1 MDILVGKGGNQSMP
15 ITDETVS
22 RIHCKIEVLDSGFIA
37 VTNLSA
43 SGTFLN
49 GQKLVKR
56 TLVKREDELQLGVR
70 FKATIHELLNN
81 VNYET
86 FTWHQVVR
94 DKYLTSNALQAFIDT
109 SAKKINNQLP
119 RYFMPVVK
127 SAMAYYMM
135 DENKFREAQN
145 LIYEAGD
152 MLYDMQDGSELLQG
166 IYASVLTVC
175 ARLYLQVD
183 RLDVAKET
191 ILGATGIFDHMLS
204 DRLGSS
210 MEQRKETYNMAA
222 EILIKLGH
230 ADQAAIYS
238 NKV

>member
-1 MDILVGKGGNQSMP
+1 MEVLVGKGGNQSMP

-70 FKATIHELLNN
+70 FKATIHELLDS

-94 DKYLTSNALQAFIDT
+94 DKYLTSNALQAFIST
-109 SAKKINNQLP
+109 SAQKVNDQLP
-119 RYFMPVVK
+119 CYFMPVVK
-127 SAMAYYMM
+127 SAMAYYMT
-135 DENKFREAQN
+135 DEKKFREAQS

-152 MLYDMQDGSELLQG
+152 MLYDMQDGSDLLQG
-166 IYASVLTVC
+166 VYATILVVC
-175 ARLYLQVD
+175 ARLYLKVG
-183 RLDVAKET
+183 RLDAGLDAVNGA
-191 ILGATGIFDHMLS
+191 ISIFNRLSVDCLGNSI
-204 DRLGSS
+204 
-210 MEQRKETYNMAA
+210 EQREEANLVLTQ
-222 EILIKLGH
+222 IKSKMG
-230 ADQAAIYS
+230 
-238 NKV
+238 K

>member
-22 RIHCKIEVLDSGFIA
+22 RIHCKIEVLDSGIIV

-43 SGTFLN
+43 AGTFLN

-70 FKATIHELLNN
+70 FKATIHELLDN

-94 DKYLTSNALQAFIDT
+94 EKYLTSNALQAFIDT

-135 DENKFREAQN
+135 DESKFREAQN

-175 ARLYLQVD
+175 ARLYLLVD

-191 ILGATGIFDHMLS
+191 ILGAAGIFDRMPS
-204 DRLGSS
+204 DRLGCS
-210 MEQRKETYNMAA
+210 MEQRKETYSMAA
-222 EILIKLGH
+222 EILTMSGL
-230 ADQAAIYS
+230 ADQATVYS
-238 NKV
+238 KKV

>member
-1 MDILVGKGGNQSMP
+1 MEILVGKGGNQSMP

-70 FKATIHELLNN
+70 FKATIHELLDS

-94 DKYLTSNALQAFIDT
+94 DKYLTSNALQAFIST
-109 SAKKINNQLP
+109 SAQKVNDQLP
-119 RYFMPVVK
+119 CYFMPVVK
-127 SAMAYYMM
+127 SAMAYYMT
-135 DENKFREAQN
+135 DEEKFREAQS

-175 ARLYLQVD
+175 ARLYLHVD

-191 ILGATGIFDHMLS
+191 ILGAAGIFD
-204 DRLGSS
+204 RLQTDCLGCS

-222 EILIKLGH
+222 EILTKSGQT
-230 ADQAAIYS
+230 DQAAVYS

>member
-1 MDILVGKGGNQSMP
+1 MDILVGKGGNQCMP

-22 RIHCKIEVLDSGFIA
+22 RIHCKIEVLDSGYIA

-70 FKATIHELLNN
+70 FKATIRELLDN

-94 DKYLTSNALQAFIDT
+94 DKYLTSNALQAFIST
-109 SAKKINNQLP
+109 SALKVNDQLP
-119 RYFMPVVK
+119 CYFMPVVK
-127 SAMAYYMM
+127 SAMAYYMI

-175 ARLYLQVD
+175 ARLYQQVN
-183 RLDVAKET
+183 RLDEAKEA
-191 ILGATGIFDHMLS
+191 ILGAAGIFNRLPS
-204 DRLGSS
+204 DGLGCS
-210 MEQRKETYNMAA
+210 MEQRKETYSLAA
-222 EILIKLGH
+222 EILTKLGL

>member
-1 MDILVGKGGNQSMP
+1 MP

-70 FKATIHELLNN
+70 FKATIHELIDS

-94 DKYLTSNALQAFIDT
+94 DKYLTSNALQAFIST
-109 SAKKINNQLP
+109 SAQKVNDQLP
-119 RYFMPVVK
+119 CYFMPVVK
-127 SAMAYYMM
+127 SAMAYYMI
-135 DENKFREAQN
+135 DENKFREAQS

-152 MLYDMQDGSELLQG
+152 MLYDMQDGSDLLQG
-166 IYASVLTVC
+166 VYATILVVC
-175 ARLYLQVD
+175 ARLYLKVG
-183 RLDVAKET
+183 RLDAGLDAVNGA
-191 ILGATGIFDHMLS
+191 ISIFNRLSVDCLGNSI
-204 DRLGSS
+204 
-210 MEQRKETYNMAA
+210 EQREEANLVLTQ
-222 EILIKLGH
+222 IKSKMG
-230 ADQAAIYS
+230 
-238 NKV
+238 K

>member
-1 MDILVGKGGNQSMP
+1 MEVLVGKGGNQSMP

-70 FKATIHELLNN
+70 FKATIHELLDS

-94 DKYLTSNALQAFIDT
+94 DKYLTSNALQAFIST
-109 SAKKINNQLP
+109 SAQKVNDQLP
-119 RYFMPVVK
+119 CYFMPVVK
-127 SAMAYYMM
+127 SAMAYFMT

-152 MLYDMQDGSELLQG
+152 MLYDMQDGSDLLQG
-166 IYASVLTVC
+166 VYATILVVC
-175 ARLYLQVD
+175 ARLYLKVG
-183 RLDVAKET
+183 RLDAGLDAVNGA
-191 ILGATGIFDHMLS
+191 ISIFNRLSVDCLGNSI
-204 DRLGSS
+204 
-210 MEQRKETYNMAA
+210 EQREEANLVLTQ
-222 EILIKLGH
+222 IKSKMG
-230 ADQAAIYS
+230 
-238 NKV
+238 K

>member
-1 MDILVGKGGNQSMP
+1 MEVLVGKGGNQSMP

-70 FKATIHELLNN
+70 FKATIHELLDS

-94 DKYLTSNALQAFIDT
+94 DKYLTSNALQAFIST
-109 SAKKINNQLP
+109 SAQKVNDQLP
-119 RYFMPVVK
+119 CYFMPVLK
-127 SAMAYYMM
+127 STMAYYMI
-135 DENKFREAQN
+135 DENKFREAQS

-152 MLYDMQDGSELLQG
+152 MLYDMQDGSDLLQG
-166 IYASVLTVC
+166 VYATILVVC
-175 ARLYLQVD
+175 ARLYLKVG
-183 RLDVAKET
+183 RLDAGLDAVNGA
-191 ILGATGIFDHMLS
+191 ISIFNRLSVDCLGNSI
-204 DRLGSS
+204 
-210 MEQRKETYNMAA
+210 EQREEANLVLTQ
-222 EILIKLGH
+222 IKSKMG
-230 ADQAAIYS
+230 
-238 NKV
+238 K

>member
-1 MDILVGKGGNQSMP
+1 MEVLVGKGGNQSMP

-70 FKATIHELLNN
+70 FKATIHELIDS

-94 DKYLTSNALQAFIDT
+94 DKYLTSNALQAFIST
-109 SAKKINNQLP
+109 SAQKVNDQLP
-119 RYFMPVVK
+119 CYFMPVVK
-127 SAMAYYMM
+127 SAMAYYMI
-135 DENKFREAQN
+135 DENKFREAQS

-152 MLYDMQDGSELLQG
+152 MLYDMQDGSDLLQG
-166 IYASVLTVC
+166 VYATILVVC
-175 ARLYLQVD
+175 ARLYLKVG
-183 RLDVAKET
+183 RLDAGLDAVNGA
-191 ILGATGIFDHMLS
+191 ISIFNRLSVDCLGNSI
-204 DRLGSS
+204 
-210 MEQRKETYNMAA
+210 EQREEANLVLTQ
-222 EILIKLGH
+222 IKSKMG
-230 ADQAAIYS
+230 
-238 NKV
+238 K

>member
-1 MDILVGKGGNQSMP
+1 MEILVGKGGNQSMP

-70 FKATIHELLNN
+70 FKATIHELLDS

-94 DKYLTSNALQAFIDT
+94 DKYLTSNALQAFIST
-109 SAKKINNQLP
+109 SAQKVNDQLP
-119 RYFMPVVK
+119 CYFMPVLK
-127 SAMAYYMM
+127 STMAYYMI
-135 DENKFREAQN
+135 DENKFREAQS
-145 LIYEAGD
+145 LIYEAGG
-152 MLYDMQDGSELLQG
+152 MLYDMQDGSDLLQG
-166 IYASVLTVC
+166 VYATILVVC
-175 ARLYLQVD
+175 ARLYLKVG
-183 RLDVAKET
+183 RLDAGLDAVNGA
-191 ILGATGIFDHMLS
+191 ISIFNRLPVDCLGNSI
-204 DRLGSS
+204 
-210 MEQRKETYNMAA
+210 EQREEANLVLTQ
-222 EILIKLGH
+222 IKSKMG
-230 ADQAAIYS
+230 
-238 NKV
+238 K

>member
-1 MDILVGKGGNQSMP
+1 MEILVGKGGNQSMP

-22 RIHCKIEVLDSGFIA
+22 RIHCKIDLLDSGLIT

-49 GQKLVKR
+49 GTKLVRR
-56 TLVKREDELQLGVR
+56 TLVKREDVLQLGVR
-70 FKATIHELLNN
+70 FKATIQELLDN
-81 VNYET
+81 VNYEK

-94 DKYLTSNALQAFIDT
+94 NKYMTSNALQAFIDT
-109 SAKKINNQLP
+109 SFKKVDNHLP
-119 RYFMPVVK
+119 IYFMPVVK
-127 SAMAYYMM
+127 SAMAYYMI
-135 DENKFREAQN
+135 DEKKYREAQS

-175 ARLYLQVD
+175 ARLYLHVD

-191 ILGATGIFDHMLS
+191 ILGAAGIFDHLPA
-204 DRLGSS
+204 DCLGCS

-222 EILIKLGH
+222 EILTKTGQS
-230 ADQAAIYS
+230 DQATVYI

>member
-1 MDILVGKGGNQSMP
+1 MEILVGKGGNQSMP

-37 VTNLSA
+37 VTNLTA

-70 FKATIHELLNN
+70 FKATIHELLDS

-94 DKYLTSNALQAFIDT
+94 DKYLTSYALQAFIST
-109 SAKKINNQLP
+109 SAQKVSGQLP
-119 RYFMPVVK
+119 CYFIPVVK
-127 SAMAYYMM
+127 SALAYYMM
-135 DENKFREAQN
+135 DENKFREAQDQ
-145 LIYEAGD
+145 IYEAGD
-152 MLYDMQDGSELLQG
+152 ILYDMQDGTELLQG
-166 IYASVLTVC
+166 IYASILTVC
-175 ARLYLQVD
+175 ARLYLQLD

-191 ILGATGIFDHMLS
+191 ILGAAGIFD
-204 DRLGSS
+204 RLPADCLGCS
-210 MEQRKETYNMAA
+210 MEQRKETYSMAA
-222 EILIKLGH
+222 EILTKTGQ
-230 ADQAAIYS
+230 ADQAAVYN

>member
-1 MDILVGKGGNQSMP
+1 MEILVGKGGNQSMP

-70 FKATIHELLNN
+70 FKATIHELLDS

-94 DKYLTSNALQAFIDT
+94 DKYLTSNALQAFIST
-109 SAKKINNQLP
+109 SAQKVNDQLP
-119 RYFMPVVK
+119 CYFMPVVK
-127 SAMAYYMM
+127 SAMAYYMT
-135 DENKFREAQN
+135 DEKKFREAQS

-152 MLYDMQDGSELLQG
+152 MLYDMQDGSDLLQG
-166 IYASVLTVC
+166 VYATILVVC
-175 ARLYLQVD
+175 ARLYLKVG
-183 RLDVAKET
+183 RLDAGLDAVNGA
-191 ILGATGIFDHMLS
+191 ISIFNRLSVDCLGNSI
-204 DRLGSS
+204 
-210 MEQRKETYNMAA
+210 EQREEANLVLTQ
-222 EILIKLGH
+222 IKSKMG
-230 ADQAAIYS
+230 
-238 NKV
+238 K

>member
-22 RIHCKIEVLDSGFIA
+22 RIHCKIEALDSGFIA

-43 SGTFLN
+43 AGTFLN

-191 ILGATGIFDHMLS
+191 ILGAAGIFDHMLS

>member
-22 RIHCKIEVLDSGFIA
+22 RIHCKIEVLDSGYIA

-70 FKATIHELLNN
+70 FKATIRELLDN

-94 DKYLTSNALQAFIDT
+94 DKYLTSNALQAFIST
-109 SAKKINNQLP
+109 SALKVNDQLSC
-119 RYFMPVVK
+119 YFMPVVK
-127 SAMAYYMM
+127 SAMAYYMI

-175 ARLYLQVD
+175 ARLYQQVN
-183 RLDVAKET
+183 RLDEAKEA
-191 ILGATGIFDHMLS
+191 ILGAAGIFNRLPS
-204 DRLGSS
+204 DGLGCS
-210 MEQRKETYNMAA
+210 MEQRKETYSLAA
-222 EILIKLGH
+222 EILTKLGL

>member
-1 MDILVGKGGNQSMP
+1 MEVLVGKGGNQSMP

-70 FKATIHELLNN
+70 FKATIHELLDS

-94 DKYLTSNALQAFIDT
+94 DKYLTSNALQAFIST
-109 SAKKINNQLP
+109 SAQKVNDQLP
-119 RYFMPVVK
+119 CYFMPVLK
-127 SAMAYYMM
+127 STMAYYMIN
-135 DENKFREAQN
+135 ENKFREAQS

-152 MLYDMQDGSELLQG
+152 MLYDMQDGSDLLQG
-166 IYASVLTVC
+166 VYATILVVC
-175 ARLYLQVD
+175 ARLYLKVG
-183 RLDVAKET
+183 RLDAGLDAVNGA
-191 ILGATGIFDHMLS
+191 ISIFNRLSVDCLGNSI
-204 DRLGSS
+204 
-210 MEQRKETYNMAA
+210 EQREEANLVLTQ
-222 EILIKLGH
+222 IKSKMG
-230 ADQAAIYS
+230 
-238 NKV
+238 K

>member
-1 MDILVGKGGNQSMP
+1 MEILVGKGGNQSMP

-22 RIHCKIEVLDSGFIA
+22 RIHCKIEVLDSGYIA

-43 SGTFLN
+43 SGIFLN

-70 FKATIHELLNN
+70 FKATIRELLDN

-94 DKYLTSNALQAFIDT
+94 DKYLTSNALQTFIST
-109 SAKKINNQLP
+109 SAQKVNDQLP
-119 RYFMPVVK
+119 CYFMPVVK
-127 SAMAYYMM
+127 SAMAYYMT

-145 LIYEAGD
+145 LVYEAGD
-152 MLYDMQDGSELLQG
+152 ILYDMQDGSELLQG
-166 IYASVLTVC
+166 IYASILTVC
-175 ARLYLQVD
+175 ARLYLHVD
-183 RLDVAKET
+183 RLDVAKEA
-191 ILGATGIFDHMLS
+191 ILGAADIFNRLPS
-204 DRLGSS
+204 DGLGCS
-210 MEQRKETYNMAA
+210 MEQRKETFSLAA
-222 EILIKLGH
+222 EILTKLDL

>member
-1 MDILVGKGGNQSMP
+1 MEILVGKGGNQSMP

-70 FKATIHELLNN
+70 FKATIHELLDS

-94 DKYLTSNALQAFIDT
+94 DKYLTSNALQAFIST
-109 SAKKINNQLP
+109 SAQKVNDQLP
-119 RYFMPVVK
+119 CYFMPVVK
-127 SAMAYYMM
+127 SAMAYYMT
-135 DENKFREAQN
+135 DEEKFREAQS

-166 IYASVLTVC
+166 VYASVLTVC
-175 ARLYLQVD
+175 ARLYQKVS
-183 RLDVAKET
+183 RLDVALET
-191 ILGATGIFDHMLS
+191 VKDAAGIFE
-204 DRLGSS
+204 RLPLGIAGSS
-210 MEQRKETYNMAA
+210 AEQRRETFDLTAEVLSQLGDETQAA
-222 EILIKLGH
+222 EYK
-230 ADQAAIYS
+230 
-238 NKV
+238 NKQ

>member
-1 MDILVGKGGNQSMP
+1 MEVLVGKGGNQSMP

-70 FKATIHELLNN
+70 FKATIHELLDS

-94 DKYLTSNALQAFIDT
+94 EKYLTSNALQAFIST
-109 SAKKINNQLP
+109 SAQKVNDQLP
-119 RYFMPVVK
+119 CYFMPVVK
-127 SAMAYYMM
+127 SAMAYYMI
-135 DENKFREAQN
+135 DENKFREAQS

-152 MLYDMQDGSELLQG
+152 MLYDMQDGSDLLQG
-166 IYASVLTVC
+166 VYATILVVC
-175 ARLYLQVD
+175 ARLYLKVG
-183 RLDVAKET
+183 RLDAGLDAVNGA
-191 ILGATGIFDHMLS
+191 ISIFNRLSVDCLGNSI
-204 DRLGSS
+204 
-210 MEQRKETYNMAA
+210 EQREEANLVLTQ
-222 EILIKLGH
+222 IKSKMG
-230 ADQAAIYS
+230 
-238 NKV
+238 K

>member
-1 MDILVGKGGNQSMP
+1 MEILVGKGGNQSMP

-70 FKATIHELLNN
+70 FKATIHELLDS

-94 DKYLTSNALQAFIDT
+94 DKYLTSNALQAFIST
-109 SAKKINNQLP
+109 SAQKVNDQLP
-119 RYFMPVVK
+119 CYFMPVLK
-127 SAMAYYMM
+127 STMAYYMI
-135 DENKFREAQN
+135 DENKFREAQS

-152 MLYDMQDGSELLQG
+152 MLYDMQDGSDLLQG
-166 IYASVLTVC
+166 VYATILVVC
-175 ARLYLQVD
+175 ARLYLKVG
-183 RLDVAKET
+183 RLDAGLDAVNGA
-191 ILGATGIFDHMLS
+191 ISIFNRLSVDCLGNSI
-204 DRLGSS
+204 
-210 MEQRKETYNMAA
+210 EQREEANLVLTQ
-222 EILIKLGH
+222 IKSKMG
-230 ADQAAIYS
+230 
-238 NKV
+238 K

>member
-1 MDILVGKGGNQSMP
+1 MEILVGKGGNQSMP

-70 FKATIHELLNN
+70 FKATIHELLDS

-94 DKYLTSNALQAFIDT
+94 DKYLTSNALQAFIST
-109 SAKKINNQLP
+109 SAQKVNDQLP
-119 RYFMPVVK
+119 CYFMPVVK
-127 SAMAYYMM
+127 SAMAYYMT
-135 DENKFREAQN
+135 DEKKFREAQS

-152 MLYDMQDGSELLQG
+152 MLYDMHDGSELLQG
-166 IYASVLTVC
+166 IYASMLVVC
-175 ARLYLQVD
+175 ARLYLAVG
-183 RLDVAKET
+183 RLDVGLDA
-191 ILGATGIFDHMLS
+191 INGAIGIFE
-204 DRLGSS
+204 RLPADIPGNSA
-210 MEQRKETYNMAA
+210 EQREEANQVLKQINVMMSD
-222 EILIKLGH
+222 K
-230 ADQAAIYS
+230 
-238 NKV
+238 

>member
-1 MDILVGKGGNQSMP
+1 MEVLVGKGGNQSMP

-70 FKATIHELLNN
+70 FKATIHELLDS

-94 DKYLTSNALQAFIDT
+94 DKYLTSNALQAFIST
-109 SAKKINNQLP
+109 SAQKVNDQLP
-119 RYFMPVVK
+119 CYFMPVVK
-127 SAMAYYMM
+127 SAMAYYMT
-135 DENKFREAQN
+135 DEKKYREAQS

-175 ARLYLQVD
+175 ARLYLHVD
-183 RLDVAKET
+183 RLDVGLEA
-191 ILGATGIFDHMLS
+191 INGAISIFD
-204 DRLGSS
+204 RLPADVPGNSA
-210 MEQRKETYNMAA
+210 EQREEANQIVAQIENQIA
-222 EILIKLGH
+222 G
-230 ADQAAIYS
+230 
-238 NKV
+238 

>member
-1 MDILVGKGGNQSMP
+1 MEVLVGKGGNQSMP

-70 FKATIHELLNN
+70 FKATIHELLDS

-94 DKYLTSNALQAFIDT
+94 DKYLTSNALQAFIST
-109 SAKKINNQLP
+109 SAQKVNDQLP
-119 RYFMPVVK
+119 CYFMPVVK
-127 SAMAYYMM
+127 SAMAYYMI
-135 DENKFREAQN
+135 DENKFREAQS

-152 MLYDMQDGSELLQG
+152 MLYDMQDGSDLLQG
-166 IYASVLTVC
+166 VYATILVVC
-175 ARLYLQVD
+175 ARLYLKVG
-183 RLDVAKET
+183 RLDAGLDAVNGA
-191 ILGATGIFDHMLS
+191 ISIFNRLSVDCLGNSI
-204 DRLGSS
+204 
-210 MEQRKETYNMAA
+210 EQREEANLVLTQ
-222 EILIKLGH
+222 IKSKMG
-230 ADQAAIYS
+230 
-238 NKV
+238 K

>member
-1 MDILVGKGGNQSMP
+1 MEILVGKGGNQSMP

-22 RIHCKIEVLDSGFIA
+22 RIHCKIEVLDSGYIV

-56 TLVKREDELQLGVR
+56 TLVKREDEIQLGVR
-70 FKATIHELLNN
+70 FKATIHELLDNA
-81 VNYET
+81 NYDV

-94 DKYLTSNALQAFIDT
+94 DKYLTSNALQAFIST
-109 SAKKINNQLP
+109 SALKVNDQLP
-119 RYFMPVVK
+119 CYFMPVVK

-152 MLYDMQDGSELLQG
+152 MLYDMQDGSDLLQG
-166 IYASVLTVC
+166 IYATILVVC
-175 ARLYLQVD
+175 ARLYLQVG
-183 RLDVAKET
+183 RLDVGLDAVNGA
-191 ILGATGIFDHMLS
+191 ISIFNRLPVDCLGNSI
-204 DRLGSS
+204 
-210 MEQRKETYNMAA
+210 EQREEANLVLTQ
-222 EILIKLGH
+222 IKSKMG
-230 ADQAAIYS
+230 
-238 NKV
+238 K

>member
-1 MDILVGKGGNQSMP
+1 MDILVGKGGNHCMP

-22 RIHCKIEVLDSGFIA
+22 RIHCKIEVLDSGYIA

-70 FKATIHELLNN
+70 FKATIRELLDN

-94 DKYLTSNALQAFIDT
+94 DKYLTSNALQAFIST
-109 SAKKINNQLP
+109 SALKVNDQLP
-119 RYFMPVVK
+119 CYFMPVVK
-127 SAMAYYMM
+127 SAMAYYMI

-175 ARLYLQVD
+175 ARLYQQVN
-183 RLDVAKET
+183 RLDEAKEA
-191 ILGATGIFDHMLS
+191 ILGAAGIFNRLPS
-204 DRLGSS
+204 DGLGCS
-210 MEQRKETYNMAA
+210 MEQRKETYSLAA
-222 EILIKLGH
+222 EILTKLGL

>member
-1 MDILVGKGGNQSMP
+1 MEVLVGKGGNQSMP

-70 FKATIHELLNN
+70 FKATIHELLDS

-94 DKYLTSNALQAFIDT
+94 DKYLTSNALQAFIST
-109 SAKKINNQLP
+109 SAQKVNDQLP
-119 RYFMPVVK
+119 CYFMPVVK
-127 SAMAYYMM
+127 STMAYYMT
-135 DENKFREAQN
+135 DEKKFREAQS

-152 MLYDMQDGSELLQG
+152 MLYDMQDGSDLLQG
-166 IYASVLTVC
+166 VYATILVVC
-175 ARLYLQVD
+175 ARLYLKVG
-183 RLDVAKET
+183 RLDAGLNAVNGA
-191 ILGATGIFDHMLS
+191 ISIFNRLPVDCLGNSI
-204 DRLGSS
+204 
-210 MEQRKETYNMAA
+210 EQREEANLVLTQ
-222 EILIKLGH
+222 IKSKMG
-230 ADQAAIYS
+230 
-238 NKV
+238 K

>member
-70 FKATIHELLNN
+70 FKATIRELLDN

-94 DKYLTSNALQAFIDT
+94 DKYLTSNALQAFINT
-109 SAKKINNQLP
+109 SALKVNDQLP
-119 RYFMPVVK
+119 CYFMPVVK
-127 SAMAYYMM
+127 SAMAYYMI

-175 ARLYLQVD
+175 ARLYQQVN
-183 RLDVAKET
+183 RLDEAKEA
-191 ILGATGIFDHMLS
+191 ILGAAGIFNRLPS
-204 DRLGSS
+204 DGLGCS
-210 MEQRKETYNMAA
+210 MEQHKETYSLAA
-222 EILIKLGH
+222 EILTKLGL

>member
-1 MDILVGKGGNQSMP
+1 MEILVGKGGNQSMP

-22 RIHCKIEVLDSGFIA
+22 RIHCKIEVFDSGFIA

-56 TLVKREDELQLGVR
+56 TLVKREDELQLGIR
-70 FKATIHELLNN
+70 FKATVHELLDN

-94 DKYLTSNALQAFIDT
+94 NKYLTSNALQAFVST
-109 SAKKINNQLP
+109 SAQKVSDQLP
-119 RYFMPVVK
+119 IYFMPVVK
-127 SAMAYYMM
+127 SAMAYFMM
-135 DENKFREAQN
+135 DENKFREAQD

-191 ILGATGIFDHMLS
+191 ILGAAGIFA
-204 DRLGSS
+204 RLPEDCLGCS
-210 MEQRKETYNMAA
+210 MEQRKETYDIAA
-222 EILIKLGH
+222 EILTKSGH
-230 ADQAAIYS
+230 ADLAAIYR

>member
-70 FKATIHELLNN
+70 FKATIHELLDS

-94 DKYLTSNALQAFIDT
+94 DKYLTSNALQAFIST
-109 SAKKINNQLP
+109 SAQKVNDQLP
-119 RYFMPVVK
+119 CYFMPVLK
-127 SAMAYYMM
+127 STMAYYMI
-135 DENKFREAQN
+135 DENKFREAQS

-152 MLYDMQDGSELLQG
+152 MLYDMQDGSDLLQG
-166 IYASVLTVC
+166 VYATILVVC
-175 ARLYLQVD
+175 ARLYLKVG
-183 RLDVAKET
+183 RLDAGLDAVNGA
-191 ILGATGIFDHMLS
+191 ISIFNRLSVDCLGNSI
-204 DRLGSS
+204 
-210 MEQRKETYNMAA
+210 EQREEANLVLTQ
-222 EILIKLGH
+222 IKSKMG
-230 ADQAAIYS
+230 
-238 NKV
+238 K

>member
-1 MDILVGKGGNQSMP
+1 MEILVGKGGNQSMP

-22 RIHCKIEVLDSGFIA
+22 RIHCKIEVLDSGYIA

-43 SGTFLN
+43 SGIFLN

-70 FKATIHELLNN
+70 FKATIRELLDN

-94 DKYLTSNALQAFIDT
+94 DKYLTSNALQTFINT
-109 SAKKINNQLP
+109 SAQKVNDQLP
-119 RYFMPVVK
+119 CYFMPVVK
-127 SAMAYYMM
+127 SAMAYYMT

-145 LIYEAGD
+145 LVYEAGD
-152 MLYDMQDGSELLQG
+152 ILYDMQDGSELLQG
-166 IYASVLTVC
+166 IYASILTVC
-175 ARLYLQVD
+175 ARLYLHVD
-183 RLDVAKET
+183 RLDVAKEA
-191 ILGATGIFDHMLS
+191 ILGAADIFNRLPS
-204 DRLGSS
+204 DGLGCS
-210 MEQRKETYNMAA
+210 MEQRKETFSLAA
-222 EILIKLGH
+222 EILTKLGL

>member
-43 SGTFLN
+43 AGTFLN